1 MIRVV
6 IVEDN
11 DAFREALEVVFGLSA
26 DLEVVAAAADA
37 RSAVALCVEHR
48 PDVIVLDY
56 RLPDVDGV
64 EAATR
69 LRAASPE
76 AAILVLTAAAAGPQ
90 LDALLDAG
98 AVACLTKDRELDE
111 IVAAVRK
118 AQRGHAEPR

>member
-1 MIRVV
+1 MIRVA

-11 DAFREALEVVFGLSA
+11 EAFREALEVIFGLSG

-37 RSAVALCVEHR
+37 RSAVVLCVEHR

-64 EAATR
+64 EAATW
-69 LRAASPE
+69 LRAACPD
-76 AAILVLTAAAAGPQ
+76 AAILALTAAADGPQ

-118 AQRGHAEPR
+118 AQRGHAERR

>member
-1 MIRVV
+1 VIRVV

-11 DAFREALEVVFGLSA
+11 DAFREALEVIFGLSA

-69 LRAASPE
+69 LRAACPD
-76 AAILVLTAAAAGPQ
+76 AAILALTAAADGPQ

>member
-1 MIRVV
+1 VIRVV

-11 DAFREALEVVFGLSA
+11 DAFREALEVVFGLCG

-69 LRAASPE
+69 LRAACPD
-76 AAILVLTAAAAGPQ
+76 AAILALTAAADGPQ

-98 AVACLTKDRELDE
+98 AVACLTKDRGLDE